1 MAYFDSPKN
10 RVLWEMELKDLR
22 KQKADFEAGR
32 LHDYAGA
39 QKGLHAGAEL
49 RRPVTLE
56 QLEREEAA
64 ASKSARWEAVGPR
77 QRDMEKSA
85 LKASERSRDAPERP
99 RAPVLRSNNA
109 KGR

>member
-64 ASKSARWEAVGPR
+64 ASKSARREAVGPR
-77 QRDMEKSA
+77 QRDM
-85 LKASERSRDAPERP
+85 
-99 RAPVLRSNNA
+99 
-109 KGR
+109 

>member
-22 KQKADFEAGR
+22 RQKVDFAAGR
-32 LHDYAGA
+32 LHDYTGV
-39 QKGLHAGAEL
+39 QKDDRGKEAL

-64 ASKSARWEAVGPR
+64 SKSNRREAAKPREREREIGP
-77 QRDMEKSA
+77 EKTR
-85 LKASERSRDAPERP
+85 ERSRDAPPGP
-99 RAPVLRSNNA
+99 RAPLLKSNHV

>member
-1 MAYFDSPKN
+1 MIT
-10 RVLWEMELKDLR
+10 RERR
-22 KQKADFEAGR
+22 KASTRGRSFAG
-32 LHDYAGA
+32 
-39 QKGLHAGAEL
+39 
-49 RRPVTLE
+49 PVTLE

-64 ASKSARWEAVGPR
+64 ASKSARREAVGPR